1 MINTQCHNPTYDI
14 MKTSVTFFATKYVAV
29 LGWAL
34 TRICNLPLVLQC
46 CSQGINK
53 TRQLSRIY
61 HTHEHLQS
69 RILFSPT
76 PSTMDMFPATSI
88 SRKTLKH
95 TQTCTVFL
103 QYSRKSLIQTSVIW
117 IFTYRPLKKDIYIIA
132 ENGKCS
138 ALHTNSKSSLIQTF
152 QLSEHPVVPAY
163 LNKWL
168 PTSTVLTLFIFITT

>member
-1 MINTQCHNPTYDI
+1 MTLWKRQSH
-14 MKTSVTFFATKYVAV
+14 FFATKYVAV

-61 HTHEHLQS
+61 HTHENLQS

-95 TQTCTVFL
+95 TQTCTQCSYSTVGSHLSKL
-103 QYSRKSLIQTSVIW
+103 QLSESSLTA
-117 IFTYRPLKKDIYIIA
+117 PLIYIIA

-152 QLSEHPVVPAY
+152 QLSEHPLVPAY